1 MTGSLNSIT
10 STAASGMR
18 ASQLGIAVLSENI
31 ANAGVAGYTSK
42 RLDLSTFH
50 VGGDT
55 SGVRTGLV
63 SRSVDEALQTSLWTS
78 ASRVGALGVR
88 SQVLQAVNAT
98 QGAPGDGTSIADVVA
113 TLQSKFT
120 LLQAQ
125 PSGATLQAS
134 VAASAGALAETLNR
148 TSAAIIHER
157 NGVQD
162 RIVAVVDTLNAAL
175 DTVQATTTDIIKA
188 VGAGEDS
195 ANLQDERD
203 AALRS
208 LSGLLDLHYDKQA
221 NGDLVILGRNGFS
234 FPLEARFAT
243 EPTVLAAASSYAPG
257 STAVPPVLLLD
268 GNPATPAEDVTRQ
281 LSGGE
286 LGELIKLRD
295 ATLPSYTASLDA
307 LSAKIANRFA
317 SQGLQLFTD
326 GTGAATLTA
335 YPGLAGHI
343 QVNPAVLADP
353 SLIRDG
359 TPPSPFPLNPPG
371 GPAGFADLIG
381 RVLTAA
387 FSGSPG
393 SSSLA
398 ADAQSFVSRQ
408 SAAAGQATGELTGA
422 QSYQTRVATQLSDS
436 SAVNVDHEM
445 GLMIQLQNSYQANAR
460 VVQATQA
467 LFLALLDATR

>member
-10 STAASGMR
+10 STAASGLR

-31 ANAGVAGYTSK
+31 ANAGVAGYTAK
-42 RLDLSTFH
+42 RLDLATFH
-50 VGGDT
+50 VGGST
-55 SGVRTGLV
+55 NGVRTGLV

-78 ASRVGALGVR
+78 TSRISALDVR

-98 QGAPGDGTSIADVVA
+98 QGVPGDGTSLADAVA

-125 PSGATLQAS
+125 PAGATLQAA
-134 VAASAGALAETLNR
+134 VASSAGTLAETLNR
-148 TSAAIIHER
+148 TSAAIAHER

-162 RIVAVVDTLNAAL
+162 RIVAAVDTLNAAL
-175 DTVQATTTDIIKA
+175 DTVRATTADIIKA

-203 AALRS
+203 TALRS

-234 FPLEARFAT
+234 FPLQSRFAT
-243 EPTVLAAASSYAPG
+243 EPAVLSSVSSYAPG
-257 STAVPPVLLLD
+257 STSVPPVLLLD

-286 LGELIKLRD
+286 LGELVKLRD
-295 ATLPSYTASLDA
+295 ATLPAYTASLDA
-307 LSAKIANRFA
+307 LAAKIANRFA
-317 SQGLQLFTD
+317 DQGLHLFTD
-326 GTGAATLTA
+326 GGVAGTLPV
-335 YPGLAGHI
+335 YPGLAGQI
-343 QVNPAVLADP
+343 QVNPAVLAAP
-353 SLIRDG
+353 SLIRNG
-359 TPPSPFPLNPPG
+359 TAPSAFPINPPG

-381 RVLTAA
+381 RVLSNTFPA
-387 FSGSPG
+387 GPG
-393 SSSLA
+393 SSGLA

-408 SAAAGQATGELTGA
+408 ATAAGQATGELAGA
-422 QSYQTRVATQLSDS
+422 QSYQTRVAAQLSDS

-460 VVQATQA
+460 VVQTTQA